1 MYPVIDGMRTV
12 EFGGPGNLRQ
22 WLVGL
27 VIDGTKSATAGL
39 VAEYEA
45 DEEPLEHVGERLVVV
60 DDDGSAVATIEVTR
74 VEVRPLAAVDWEF
87 VAAENEGDADVAE
100 WRAGHEA
107 YWASTGRSVDDDTP
121 VVLVWFGLVAVQR
134 QWPVPRVERVKG
146 QF

>member
-27 VIDGTKSATAGL
+27 VIDGIKSATAGL
-39 VAEYEA
+39 VAEYEN
-45 DEEPLEHVGERLVVV
+45 DGEPVEHVGERLVVV
-60 DDDGSAVATIEVTR
+60 DDHGQGVATIEVTR
-74 VEVRPLAAVDWEF
+74 VDTRRLADVDWDF
-87 VAAENEGDADVAE
+87 VAAENEGDPDVAH

-107 YWASTGRSVDDDTP
+107 YWASTGRRVDDDTP
-121 VVLVWFGLVAVQR
+121 VVLVWFTLVDVR
-134 QWPVPRVERVKG
+134 REWPVPRVERVRG